1 MKPGSPWP
9 RKCKLGR
16 YPLQKQPFPR
26 ECSQLAVNTV
36 KLLSAKSCSSSLL
49 ETLTK
54 KSVVS
59 SQPEKLVRRSEADIR
74 AYAKSPA
81 AKKASALLQE
91 NIRKHG
97 LEPSAAD
104 LKEIPELTDEELSRM

>member
-1 MKPGSPWP
+1 MK
-9 RKCKLGR
+9 
-16 YPLQKQPFPR
+16 
-26 ECSQLAVNTV
+26 
-36 KLLSAKSCSSSLL
+36 
-49 ETLTK
+49 TK
-54 KSVVS
+54 KSAVS
-59 SQPEKLVRRSEADIR
+59 SQPEKPVRRSEADIR

-104 LKEIPELTDEELSRM
+104 LREIPELTDEELSKLYRPVKTPVTVRLDGDILAWLKSKGGRYQTHLNQTLRRAMFAERKST

>member
-1 MKPGSPWP
+1 MKM
-9 RKCKLGR
+9 K
-16 YPLQKQPFPR
+16 
-26 ECSQLAVNTV
+26 
-36 KLLSAKSCSSSLL
+36 
-49 ETLTK
+49 TK
-54 KSVVS
+54 KSAAS
-59 SQPEKLVRRSEADIR
+59 SQFEKLTRRSEADIR

-104 LKEIPELTDEELSRM
+104 LKEITTLTDEELSRMYRPVKTPVTLRVDGDVLAWLKSKGGRYQTHMNQTLRNAMLAERKLT